1 MLQFCTL
8 LKRIYLH
15 TNLLCGKLISTN
27 IPFFFISIIFYRP
40 RFVLYVYLFHPTL
53 NNLWN
58 VKASSIHFPSQN
70 CCNRMLLVGKYLAL
84 LPKHFIGMVN
94 ILLINLNAMLVEYN
108 LFYNWKTCYY
118 ACCIIYLEI
127 FYLLTFQNNK
137 PLHWKVLSLQ
147 NIWKGEMQKNF
158 SCSMF

>member
-70 CCNRMLLVGKYLAL
+70 CCNRMLLLGKYLAL
-84 LPKHFIGMVN
+84 LPKHFICIVN
-94 ILLINLNAMLVEYN
+94 ILLINLNA
-108 LFYNWKTCYY
+108 KTYYY
-118 ACCIIYLEI
+118 AYCIIYLEI
-127 FYLLTFQNNK
+127 FYVITFQNNK
-137 PLHWKVLSLQ
+137 PQYSKIYSLQ
-147 NIWKGEMQKNF
+147 NSWKGDMQKNLVVV
-158 SCSMF
+158 CS